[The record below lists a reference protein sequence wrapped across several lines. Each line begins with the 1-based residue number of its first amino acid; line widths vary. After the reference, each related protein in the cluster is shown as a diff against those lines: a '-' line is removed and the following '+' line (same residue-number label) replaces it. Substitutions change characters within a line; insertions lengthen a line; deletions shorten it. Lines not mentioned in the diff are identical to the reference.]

1 MKKIVTI
8 VALSLFGT
16 SSFGQ
21 AVEEGNVIIDAYY
34 GFPNLYTTVFQSA
47 YANSGSEI
55 NVNVG
60 GIGPLGGRV
69 EYMLAD
75 KVGLGVDIAF
85 SNSSVAFQS
94 EITTTDP
101 VTFETTTNTYD
112 YDFATNKI
120 GAMVTFN
127 YHFLDNDQLDAY
139 AMVGAGYKN
148 RNFSFTSTEPGYE
161 EATVSGTLLPVA
173 SRIGVG
179 MRYFFTDNIGLN
191 LALGFGQGGIL
202 NGGISAKF

>member
-8 VALSLFGT
+8 VALSMLGT
-16 SSFGQ
+16 TSFGQ

-34 GFPNLYTTVFQSA
+34 GFPNLYTSVFQSL
-47 YANSGSEI
+47 YANSGTES

-60 GIGPLGGRV
+60 GLGPVGGRV

-75 KVGLGVDIAF
+75 KIGLGVDFAY
-85 SNSSVAFQS
+85 SGSSVEFQQDV
-94 EITTTDP
+94 TTTDP
-101 VTFETTTNTYD
+101 VTFETTTTTYD
-112 YDFATNKI
+112 YDYSTAKI

-148 RNFSFTSTEPGYE
+148 RNFSFSSTDPNYE
-161 EATVSGTLLPVA
+161 EVTVSGTILPIA

-191 LALGFGQGGIL
+191 LAVGFGQGGIV